1 MSEGSYFA
9 ESFQY
14 GPAARA
20 LPPDSAAALLRA
32 RILFHLLFTDRLV
45 IPDSQILNNPHLRQ
59 MISPDEAVGP
69 LPSDLDEF
77 VVAGRLAIARRDTM
91 PSLAEFHEW
100 QVANDVP
107 DVATPEYAR
116 LVDELVGDQALT
128 WSFEQVSTTFKTG
141 TLAALR
147 ASRGISRVDDR
158 VTDLALA
165 WVESQ
170 DVLYYRDFLKWMDRA
185 RDLDASAVRHVN
197 RVITIAY
204 GLSVPKTLHLDSAA
218 PAGSDSPFEQLVLE
232 AEATSDQQAELEAVD
247 CFTIN
252 PFVLARVPAEIIMA
266 AVESDERQRIMAE
279 FAKGRLG
286 GRPDWNVIA
295 DAFPELMT
303 NLNAATLRYL
313 AGEGMDR
320 AVAELRSIRPKAKLT
335 WLLKRGG
342 EQLADIVVDV
352 ATGGL
357 IGVPS
362 AIAHLSMFGFAVY
375 TGRSEAR
382 RESVVEQRQKRDA
395 ARVELLM
402 RTAGRTTPL
411 VRAPDPDLRV
421 PDQGLRRLVA
431 EPEVLE
437 GS

>member
-1 MSEGSYFA
+1 
-9 ESFQY
+9 
-14 GPAARA
+14 
-20 LPPDSAAALLRA
+20 
-32 RILFHLLFTDRLV
+32 
-45 IPDSQILNNPHLRQ
+45 
-59 MISPDEAVGP
+59 
-69 LPSDLDEF
+69 
-77 VVAGRLAIARRDTM
+77 
-91 PSLAEFHEW
+91 
-100 QVANDVP
+100 
-107 DVATPEYAR
+107 VATPEYAR

-218 PAGSDSPFEQLVLE
+218 PAGSDSPFEHLVLE

-295 DAFPELMT
+295 NAFPELMT

-357 IGVPS
+357 TGVPS
-362 AIAHLSMFGFAVY
+362 VIAHLSMFGFAVY
-375 TGRSEAR
+375 TGRGEAR

-395 ARVELLM
+395 GPGRA
-402 RTAGRTTPL
+402 AHADGGRTTPL
-411 VRAPDPDLRV
+411 VRPPDPGLLV

-431 EPEVLE
+431 EPEVLQE
-437 GS
+437 S